1 MILASSADWDQQIKL
16 LRLLSAEMLDLA
28 ETGDWEMV
36 SEWERKRRILLEEL
50 LAQPTSEDIAP
61 LLEEA
66 VRALLVSDARLVDMA
81 RVEMDKL
88 SDHLAAIHKGR
99 RALHAYQSL

>member
-1 MILASSADWDQQIKL
+1 MIITSADWEQQIKL
-16 LRLLSAEMLDLA
+16 LRLLSAEMVELA
-28 ETGDWEMV
+28 EAGAWETV
-36 SEWERKRRILLEEL
+36 SEWESKQRILLEEL

-61 LLEEA
+61 LLEDA
-66 VRALLVSDARLVDMA
+66 VRALLASDARLVDMA

-88 SDHLAAIHKGR
+88 GDHLAAIHKGR